1 MNAKLATKKMMIKG
15 QSSTPSVS
23 SSFGKMKSG
32 EGFVPQVKVK
42 VMDGKNLSHD
52 TVLVTWKGLC
62 TESSF
67 TLLAFCV
74 NCLRI

>member
-15 QSSTPSVS
+15 QTSTPSVS

-67 TLLAFCV
+67 TLLPPAIAQKC
-74 NCLRI
+74 